1 MSEREGS
8 TAEEGRSEADL
19 DRLERSEAGERSETR
34 APYEDIRREGDRE
47 VWSGAL
53 EAAVTDTDVEA
64 GEWRRA
70 EQFED

>member
-8 TAEEGRSEADL
+8 TVGEGMSDADVDRPARSGGRSGAANDPYDDL
-19 DRLERSEAGERSETR
+19 
-34 APYEDIRREGDRE
+34 RREGDRE
-47 VWSGAL
+47 VWGGAL